1 MGTPEPPNGE
11 AFLERDREVAA
22 LEAALAAAREGVGRV
37 VLIEGEAG
45 IGKTTLLG
53 TALACARSLGLRV
66 LLARGGEHERE
77 FGFGIVRQLFEDAL
91 LAESADERLAMLAGP
106 ASQAAPLFGL
116 CPDPPEADPAAV
128 QHGLYRLTLNLA
140 RRAPLLLVI
149 DDVHWAD
156 LASLRWVLYL
166 ARRIERAPVCGL
178 LARRPGELDAPEDL
192 LRRLVAEPAV
202 TKLEL
207 GPLSQGACERLAAGI
222 LPQPEPELCA
232 VCYHQTAGNP
242 FFLRELCHTLADER
256 LPSHQ
261 DLLDSARRLGPERLR
276 DSVLVRLFRMPAA
289 ARELVRAVAVL
300 ETDAELRHA
309 AALAG
314 LDAEEASS
322 AADQL
327 AAARIL
333 DQGTPLRFAHPILR
347 ATVYRELSAA
357 HRGAL
362 HRRAAELLATD
373 GQLERGAVHLLAT
386 PVRGDARV
394 VTLLRAA
401 ASRALTHGAAEAAA
415 SLLERALR
423 EPPPPDQRVAVR
435 LDLGHAERL
444 ANRPEAQANLRAA
457 FADAASPAQRA
468 RAAGELG
475 AVLLAR
481 GGRPQEALELLCGAA
496 RELRSSDP
504 ARAFELEVDAA
515 SLVVLG
521 GRWRERQGN
530 WLAELAQGADPR
542 IPAGRR
548 LLGVLAYDALAT
560 PGTAGREVAALLD
573 RAQTHGSVWEDPP
586 PWQYQSMVLTVVA
599 FAEIALD
606 RLETVHQHLAE
617 ASRRAHALGSVSG
630 EIGALAML
638 GRVEYQRGYLVDAEA
653 HLRQACVLIKEAG
666 HWDYADLPVSQLVLV
681 LIEHGQE
688 EAARQLLRTH
698 GLDAP
703 ELPRSHLTSQFLA
716 EARIA
721 LWLATGEAS
730 RARHDA
736 QALERMAQRR
746 RSPALLSS
754 GGLMALATLADGD
767 GPQARRLAECQLAE
781 ARRLGV
787 ASAVGHALR
796 TLGLIEGGARGLRH
810 LAQSVEVLS
819 PSPCRLEYT
828 RALLDQGSA
837 LRREGQRIQ
846 ASAPLRQ
853 ALDLA
858 ATTGAKR
865 LAKRAHAELHL
876 CGLRPRREAL
886 SGPESLTDAERRVA
900 DLAAQGHGNTEIARL
915 LVVTRSTVETHLS
928 AIYRKLA
935 INGRRELPDALTDAK
950 RPQPP
955 DRWIRRNPQ

>member
-1 MGTPEPPNGE
+1 MGTPKPSDAE
-11 AFLERDREVAA
+11 AFLERDREVAL
-22 LEAALAAAREGVGRV
+22 LEEAIAATRRGAGRV
-37 VLIEGEAG
+37 IVIEGEAG
-45 IGKTTLLG
+45 IGKTALLG
-53 TALACARSLGLRV
+53 AALACARRLGVRALP
-66 LLARGGEHERE
+66 ARGGEHERE

-91 LAESADERLAMLAGP
+91 LAASADERLAVLEGP

-116 CPDPPEADPAAV
+116 GEGPPEADPAAV

-202 TKLEL
+202 AKLVL
-207 GPLSQGACERLAAGI
+207 CPLSQGACERLTAGI
-222 LPQPEPELCA
+222 LSQPEPELCA

-256 LPSHQ
+256 LPSRQ
-261 DLLDSARRLGPERLR
+261 GLIDSARRLGPERLR
-276 DSVLVRLFRMPAA
+276 DSVLMRLFRMPAA

-309 AALAG
+309 ATLAG
-314 LDAEEASS
+314 LEAEEASS

-333 DQGTPLRFAHPILR
+333 GQGTPLRFAHPILR

-362 HRRAAELLATD
+362 HRRAAELLAAD

-386 PVRGDARV
+386 PPQGDARV
-394 VTLLRAA
+394 VALLRAA
-401 ASRALTHGAAEAAA
+401 ASRALTHGAAETTA

-423 EPPPPDQRVAVR
+423 EPPPPDQRAAVL

-444 ANRPEAQANLRAA
+444 ANHPEALTHLRAA
-457 FADAASPAQRA
+457 FADAASPAQRG

-475 AVLLAR
+475 AALLAR
-481 GGRPQEALELLCGAA
+481 GGRPQEALELLLGAA
-496 RELRSSDP
+496 RELRPSDS
-504 ARAFELEVDAA
+504 ARALELEVDAA
-515 SLVVLG
+515 SLAVLG
-521 GRWRERQGN
+521 GRWREREGN

-560 PGTAGREVAALLD
+560 PGTASREVAALLD
-573 RAQTHGSVWEDPP
+573 RAEAHGSVWEDPA
-586 PWQYQSMVLTVVA
+586 PWQYQSMALTVVA

-606 RLETVHQHLAE
+606 RLETAHQHLTE
-617 ASRRAHALGSVSG
+617 ACQRAHALGSVAG
-630 EIGALAML
+630 EIGALAVR
-638 GRVEYQRGYLVDAEA
+638 GRVEYLRGDLADAET
-653 HLRQACVLIKEAG
+653 HLRQACALIEEVG
-666 HWDYADLPVSQLVLV
+666 HWDYTDLPVSQLVLV
-681 LIEHGQE
+681 LVERGQE
-688 EAARQLLRTH
+688 EEARQLLKTH
-698 GLDAP
+698 GLDTP
-703 ELPRSHLTSQFLA
+703 ELPRGHLTSQFLA

-721 LWLATGEAS
+721 LWLAAGEVS

-736 QALERMAQRR
+736 EALERMARRR

-754 GGLMALATLADGD
+754 GGLIALAALAGGD
-767 GPQARRLAECQLAE
+767 DQRARRLAARQLAE
-781 ARRLGV
+781 ARRFGV

-796 TLGLIEGGARGLRH
+796 TLGLVEGKAKGLRH
-810 LAQSVEVLS
+810 LAQSVEMLS
-819 PSPCRLEYT
+819 PSPCRLECA

-837 LRREGQRIQ
+837 QRREGQRTW
-846 ASAPLRQ
+846 ASDSLRQ

-858 ATTGAKR
+858 AAAGAER
-865 LAKRAHAELHL
+865 LAKRARAELRL
-876 CGLRPRREAL
+876 CGLRPRRAAL
-886 SGPESLTDAERRVA
+886 SGPESLTAAERRVA
-900 DLAAQGHGNTEIARL
+900 DLAAQGHGNVEIARL
-915 LVVTRSTVETHLS
+915 LVVTRRTVETHLS
-928 AIYRKLA
+928 AIYRKLD
-935 INGRRELPDALTDAK
+935 INGRRELPDALMGAERS
-950 RPQPP
+950 RPS
-955 DRWIRRNPQ
+955 DRSPRSPQ